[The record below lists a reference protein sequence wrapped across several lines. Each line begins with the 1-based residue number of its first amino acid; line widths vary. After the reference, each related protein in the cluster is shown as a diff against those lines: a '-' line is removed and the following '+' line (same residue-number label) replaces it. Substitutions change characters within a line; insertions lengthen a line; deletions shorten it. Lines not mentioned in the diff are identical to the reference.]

1 MMSTPPPLLL
11 YLLLFSCCPF
21 FSLVKRPGKKST
33 HNYDTTTT
41 TTKNPYNWDQAIDWF
56 MNFFLKKKCSY
67 KDKTIHPLS
76 LLYLALYI
84 KLQVPTIYLQ
94 TSSVTLFSLF
104 ASAWLY
110 IKWYGHKTCYIY
122 IYISTVMDKSVICFI
137 LLLLLSM
144 LYIIIIF
151 LFFLPKSYC
160 FFVAIKQHPHLLQTY
175 ND

>member
-41 TTKNPYNWDQAIDWF
+41 TTTKNPYNWDQAIDWF
-56 MNFFLKKKCSY
+56 MNFFFEEKVLLQGQNHSP
-67 KDKTIHPLS
+67 PLS
-76 LLYLALYI
+76 TLSRSIYKATSTYNIPPNIISDSFLFVCERLTIYKVVRTQNLLY
-84 KLQVPTIYLQ
+84 IYLQ
-94 TSSVTLFSLF
+94 WWTKV
-104 ASAWLY
+104 WYVLY
-110 IKWYGHKTCYIY
+110 YYYYLCY
-122 IYISTVMDKSVICFI
+122 I
-137 LLLLLSM
+137 LLL
-144 LYIIIIF
+144 F
-151 LFFLPKSYC
+151 FVFLPKSYC